1 MNLLPGIILML
12 VTSCGVALGQQA
24 HDHGASNIAAQDK
37 LLQTKAPL
45 DVTDYAS
52 LQRGARLYM
61 NECSGCHSLKYTR
74 YDAMAKGIQIT
85 DESGKVLEKI
95 VKENLM
101 FVGDSL
107 TAPIETAMRSSD
119 AANWFG
125 IAPPDL
131 TLEAKY
137 RGADWLYAYLRGFY
151 VDAARPWGVNNLVFP
166 DVAMPHVLLELQGTQ
181 ELTTDGLV
189 VTQPGSMTPQ
199 EYDAAVADLVN
210 FLAFIGDPEQTK
222 RHAIGAWVL
231 VFLGIFVVFSYLL
244 KREYWKDVHK
254 RVKP

>member
-1 MNLLPGIILML
+1 MKLHRIIFFSILINALPGY
-12 VTSCGVALGQQA
+12 
-24 HDHGASNIAAQDK
+24 AAESK
-37 LLQTKAPL
+37 IELLKAPI

-85 DESGKVLEKI
+85 DESGKVLDSI

-101 FVGDSL
+101 FVGDSMTSPIL
-107 TAPIETAMRSSD
+107 TSMRTQD

-125 IAPPDL
+125 MPPPDL

-137 RGADWLYAYLRGFY
+137 RGADWIYTYMLSFY
-151 VDAARPWGVNNLVFP
+151 VDAKRPWGVNNLVFP
-166 DVAMPHVLLELQGTQ
+166 DVAMPHVLLELQGEQ
-181 ELTTDGLV
+181 VLTDDGLKIV
-189 VTQPGSMTPQ
+189 RPGSMTPE
-199 EYDAAVADLVN
+199 EYKAAVADLVN
-210 FLAFIGDPEQTK
+210 FLCYISEPEQTK
-222 RHAIGAWVL
+222 RREIGAWVL

-244 KREYWKDVHK
+244 KREYWKKVH
-254 RVKP
+254 